1 MEKLDYLIHYLLTE
15 NKEITINEI
24 PINQE
29 DITINEIPI
38 NQEDKKRLYRSL
50 CNTRNPKPIEEEYI
64 RIEKEYL
71 QEELQKKEIT
81 KIGNIKTVQDIFPNT
96 SLKHKDKIC
105 LWKGDITELEIDAG
119 VNAGNSQGLGCFI
132 PCHKCIDNQIQTY
145 AGLALRLE
153 CNEIMK
159 EKNYFLPTGEVF
171 ITKGYNLPVKFI
183 IHTVGPIIQDMVT
196 KKQEEQLANCYIHVL
211 ELARKKKIK
220 TIAFPCISTGEFRFP
235 KDKACILA
243 IRAVE
248 NYLEQQKNAFEKI
261 VFNVYGEED
270 YKIYEK
276 NIQNWEV
283 K

>member
-15 NKEITINEI
+15 NKE
-24 PINQE
+24 
-29 DITINEIPI
+29 ITINEIPI

-105 LWKGDITELEIDAG
+105 LWKGDITELEIDAV

-196 KKQEEQLANCYIHVL
+196 KKQEEQLANCYIHAL